1 MSIQIAKKKDN
12 IAIFVDRDKRINVVV
27 GATPIVKY
35 RYINRTASG
44 SAMKSELII
53 DIA

>member
-12 IAIFVDRDKRINVVV
+12 TAMFVDRDKRINVVV
-27 GATPIVKY
+27 GATPSVRYK
-35 RYINRTASG
+35 YINRTARG

-53 DIA
+53 AIA